1 MNTAVAEKKPRLT
14 TSAMIA
20 SIASEGQRVIAAP
33 FGKAL
38 VDYAATHPEVVGLTA
53 DLAKY
58 TDLHLFAQAYPE
70 RFYQMGMAEQLLMG
84 AAGGLAKEGL
94 VPFVTTY
101 AVFGTRRA
109 YDFIHQVIAEENLNV
124 KICCALPGLTTGYGP
139 SHQATED
146 LAMMR
151 GIPGLTIV
159 DPCEALDIEQAVP
172 QIAAHKGPVYMRILR
187 GSVPL
192 VLDEIE
198 GYKFELGKAKMLREG
213 ADVLIISSGI
223 LTMRALEVAKD
234 LAADNIGVAVLHC
247 PTIKPLDEATIVAAV
262 GSKPRMVVV
271 AENHSVIGGL
281 GEAVASALLR
291 HNVQPAGFKLAGLP
305 DEFLDAGALPTLHD
319 RYGISREVLGQR
331 VKAWLA

>member
-1 MNTAVAEKKPRLT
+1 MNTVAEKKPRLT

-20 SIASEGQRVIAAP
+20 SIASEGQRVKAAP

-38 VDYAATHPEVVGLTA
+38 VELAANRPEIVGMTA

-84 AAGGLAKEGL
+84 AAGGMAKEGL
-94 VPFVTTY
+94 IPFATTY

-124 KICCALPGLTTGYGP
+124 KMCCALPGLTTGYGP

-151 GIPGLTIV
+151 SIPGLTII
-159 DPCEALDIEQAVP
+159 DPCDALDIEQAVP
-172 QIAAHKGPVYMRILR
+172 QMAAHDGPVYMRLLR
-187 GSVPL
+187 GNVPL
-192 VLDEIE
+192 VLDE
-198 GYKFELGKAKMLREG
+198 YDYQFELGKARMLREG
-213 ADVLIISSGI
+213 NDVLVISSGI
-223 LTMRALEVAKD
+223 MTMRALEVAK
-234 LAADNIGVAVLHC
+234 LLEQDNIGVAVLHC
-247 PTIKPLDEATIVAAV
+247 PTIKPLDEQTIVAAV
-262 GSKPRMVVV
+262 GHKPRLVVV

-281 GEAVASALLR
+281 GESVASTLLR
-291 HNVQPAGFKLAGLP
+291 HKVQPAGFQLAGLP
-305 DEFLDAGALPTLHD
+305 DQFLDAGALPTLHD
-319 RYGISREVLGQR
+319 RYGISRDVLAVR
-331 VKAWLA
+331 IKDWLR